1 MNQEFLRPRLVG
13 TRFDEHSVPL
23 EFLKDFAAL
32 EEMIIEVAKWKFRQ
46 AHPDRARVPRGFT
59 DGLELHLTKVEDG
72 SAIPVIALVFGT
84 LFPSANATYFDQARE
99 AIIEAVASA
108 NQSQDG
114 PSQLPPNLLGY
125 FDRFGRS
132 LREGESMEFTAAS
145 QQVAR
150 LTTET
155 RRKLIRASQ
164 VVEWTEE
171 ASLLG
176 LISEADQ
183 ARMSFE
189 LELTDGTKLTAP
201 LNSQH
206 LDAVLEAFSGYR
218 KGARVQL
225 QGVVKKNRQDQMKS
239 IESVEHVSPLD
250 PLDVSARME
259 ELAEL
264 RDGWLDG
271 KGHAPERSAL
281 NWLARSFEVNFDP
294 DLPLPYLYPTAAG
307 GIQAE
312 WSIDNWEVTL
322 DIDLPKQTAEYQAL
336 HLTSQNCTECILD
349 LSQPSAWQ
357 QLNESLKQLRT
368 EAA

>member
-1 MNQEFLRPRLVG
+1 MNQEFLKPRLVG
-13 TRFDEHSVPL
+13 ARFDEHSVPL

-32 EEMIIEVAKWKFRQ
+32 EEMIVEVAKWKFLQ
-46 AHPDRARVPRGFT
+46 AHPERTRVPRGFT

-84 LFPSANATYFDQARE
+84 LFPSANLIYFDQAKA
-99 AIIEAVASA
+99 AIIETVASV
-108 NQSQDG
+108 NQNQDG
-114 PSQLPPNLLGY
+114 TSQLPPNLLGY

-132 LREGESMEFTAAS
+132 LREGESMEFPAAN

-164 VVEWTEE
+164 VEEWTEE
-171 ASLLG
+171 ASLIG

-183 ARMSFE
+183 ARKSFE
-189 LELTDGTKLTAP
+189 LELKDGTKLTAP
-201 LNSQH
+201 LNGQH
-206 LDAVLEAFSGYR
+206 LDVILEAFSGYR
-218 KGARVQL
+218 KGNRVQL
-225 QGVVKKNRQDQMKS
+225 QGVVKKNRQDQLKS

-250 PLDVSARME
+250 PLDVAARME

-264 RDGWLDG
+264 QDGWLDG
-271 KGHAPERSAL
+271 KGHAPDRSAL
-281 NWLARSFEVNFDP
+281 NWLAQSFELNFDP
-294 DLPLPYLYPTAAG
+294 DLPLPYLYPTAEG

-322 DIDLPKQTAEYQAL
+322 DIDLHKQTAEYQAM
-336 HLTSQNCTECILD
+336 HLISQECTECALD
-349 LSQPSAWQ
+349 LSQKSAWQ
-357 QLNESLKQLRT
+357 QLNESLKQLR
-368 EAA
+368 AVVA